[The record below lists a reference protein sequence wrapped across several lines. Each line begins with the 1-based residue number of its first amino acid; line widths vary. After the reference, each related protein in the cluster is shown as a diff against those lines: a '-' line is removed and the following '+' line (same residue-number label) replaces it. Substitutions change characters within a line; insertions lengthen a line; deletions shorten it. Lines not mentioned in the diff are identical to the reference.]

1 MVGVILAGD
10 IGGTKT
16 HLGLFRAEAGR
27 LTMLRD
33 RVFQTSEFSGLEQA
47 CAAFLAAGER
57 PDAAC
62 FGVPGPVIDGVSHAT
77 NVPWNMV
84 CDAIRRALGGAPTRL
99 MNDLEATAYGIA
111 HLGEAELETL
121 QSGERAAGRA
131 NLAVIAAGTGLGEA
145 ALIAAPGGDFAV
157 ASEGGHC
164 DFAPRGEE
172 QRALLEY
179 LAREF
184 GHVSFERVLSGP
196 GLHNIYRFLA
206 ATTPGAEPEWLTA
219 RMRVQN
225 PSAVI
230 GSVAI
235 DNGEPRCVRALDI
248 FTLIYAAEAA
258 NLALKYLAL
267 GGVYLCGGIA
277 PKILPFLRRREFVE
291 TFLDKGRLRTT
302 LARIGIH
309 VSLNPSAALIGA
321 AWAAALLP
329 AVRTG

>member
-1 MVGVILAGD
+1 MAGVILAGD

-16 HLGLFRAEAGR
+16 HLGLYRAAPGGLAPMRER
-27 LTMLRD
+27 I
-33 RVFQTSEFSGLEQA
+33 FHTSEFAGLEQA
-47 CAAFLAAGER
+47 CATFLVVGER

-77 NVPWNMV
+77 NVPWSMAS
-84 CDAIRRALGGAPTRL
+84 DAIASALGGVQTRL

-111 HLGEAELETL
+111 HLGPADLETL
-121 QSGERAAGRA
+121 QAGEKRAARA

-145 ALIAAPGGDFAV
+145 ALIAAPGGDLAV

-164 DFAPRGEE
+164 DFAPRGDE
-172 QRALLEY
+172 QRALLDF
-179 LAREF
+179 LGNEF

-206 ATTPGAEPEWLTA
+206 ASAPRAEPAWLTA
-219 RMRVQN
+219 RMATED

-230 GSVAI
+230 GECAI
-235 DNGEPRCVRALDI
+235 DGRDSLCGRALEL
-248 FTLIYAAEAA
+248 FTMIYAAEAA

-291 TFLDKGRLRTT
+291 GFLDKGRLRTT
-302 LARIGIH
+302 LERIGIH
-309 VSLNPSAALIGA
+309 VSLNPSAALLGA
-321 AWAAALLP
+321 AWAGAAML
-329 AVRTG
+329 